1 MEPLE
6 GALILVVVLA
16 VALSIAI
23 VRRLDGSPRRW
34 RDVLRERLYL
44 GVPWGTLVT
53 IAFVLSVYLF
63 VQDGISAFRDPVVV
77 PYRAWSYLYPL
88 GMATAAFSHASSG
101 HLIGNL
107 VGTVIAAPIAEYAW
121 GHYPRERGG
130 SRRWLDRPRVRAFV
144 VFPLAVVGVGL
155 ATSLFAL
162 GPVIGFSG
170 VVFAFAGFAIVRY
183 PIVTLVATVGLQ
195 SVAITLY
202 NALRTPILEYVARPR
217 PPSPPGWA
225 TTAIQG
231 HALGFLVGF
240 LLAAAVFHRRGYRP
254 DPFRLWIAVVIYAFS
269 KSLWAIYWFR
279 GEGTYVLFRGPGVA
293 IVLTLAVVVTLAVTA
308 SDRPLLPEGVRQR
321 LPRRLGG
328 GELPDTAGAAPS
340 GSAGTET
347 ESPASAGT
355 VADSPASAGTDAN
368 AEESATEFEW
378 VGDAGTDG
386 ADTSRRSDP
395 DGGEPAP
402 DRFSWRSRRGAAF
415 VSVLLVLALVAGPAV
430 PLNVF
435 VVEDDGALDPERSV
449 VVGDYTVSYDEGVEN
464 RMVSVVN
471 VSAFGEQGT
480 VTASG
485 VIVSSPERQIWQ
497 QAVSANRLAFS
508 GDVEVVVGGP
518 GWRETVVAERE
529 GWTPVGNETAYQV
542 WLSGPDTEDRGLAYV
557 SDPSRADLRIDSH
570 NVSVVPADGEFLLEL
585 EEPGGSTTDVE
596 IPAENESVTAEG
608 IEFERTDGTVYASI
622 DDTRMQV
629 AEIEEYD

>member
-16 VALSIAI
+16 VALSIAV

-53 IAFVLSVYLF
+53 AGFVLSVYLF
-63 VQDGISAFRDPVVV
+63 VQDGISAFHDPVVV

-88 GMATAAFSHASSG
+88 GMATAAFSHASSS

-107 VGTVIAAPIAEYAW
+107 VGTAVAAPIAEYAW
-121 GHYPRERGG
+121 GHYPGGRRDARGG
-130 SRRWLDRPRVRAFV
+130 SGRRWLARPRVRAFV

-170 VVFAFAGFAIVRY
+170 VVFAFGGFAIVRY
-183 PIVTLVATVGLQ
+183 PIVTVVATVGLQ
-195 SVAITLY
+195 SVAVTLY
-202 NALRTPILEYVARPR
+202 NALRTPILEYVAQPS

-254 DPFRLWIAVVIYAFS
+254 DPVRLWVAVVIYAFS

-293 IVLTLAVVVTLAVTA
+293 IVLALAVVITLAVTA
-308 SDRPLLPEGVRQR
+308 SRRPALPESFRRR
-321 LPRRLGG
+321 LPRRL
-328 GELPDTAGAAPS
+328 D
-340 GSAGTET
+340 
-347 ESPASAGT
+347 
-355 VADSPASAGTDAN
+355 GTDPDGTSATGTD
-368 AEESATEFEW
+368 EPATEFEW
-378 VGDAGTDG
+378 VGGADAEPETAGTG
-386 ADTSRRSDP
+386 RRSDP

-402 DRFSWRSRRGAAF
+402 DRLSWGSRRGAAF

-435 VVEDDGALDPERSV
+435 TVEDDGALDPERSV
-449 VVGDYTVSYDEGVEN
+449 VAGDYTVSYDEGVEN

-485 VIVSSPERQIWQ
+485 VIVSSPDRQIWQ
-497 QAVSANRLAFS
+497 QAVSADRLAFS
-508 GDVEVVVGGP
+508 GEVEVVVGGP

-542 WLSGPDTEDRGLAYV
+542 WLSDPDTGERGLAYV

-570 NVSVVPADGEFLLEL
+570 NVSVVPADGEFFLEL
-585 EEPGGSTTDVE
+585 ETPEGSTTDVGV
-596 IPAENESVTAEG
+596 PADNESVTVEG
-608 IEFERTDGTVYASI
+608 IQFERTDGTVYAST
-622 DDTRMQV
+622 DDTRLQV
-629 AEIEEYD
+629 AEAEGYD